1 MDWTLLFSVFVLSV
15 TVLDWQ
21 QWIPAP
27 RTPTQNVIVMTG
39 AFAYWLTRAFGDV
52 YCNCFKTDLGW
63 KNSYWIGR
71 LECAKAISR
80 QMLIFSVGLT
90 QATGWWK
97 HATSSVIDM
106 LPVETVTQL
115 TIPPI
120 NDKIK
125 GDDSYILIG
134 TANNIDIYVPG
145 SLAAQMVNDTVLAI
159 THKTMFKRDDLN
171 QTLDSMPYT
180 LMRLGQNGMTFHL
193 LSPGAS
199 ELTRRLDNPN
209 PPSTWDGLYTTG
221 GSIWVE
227 CQYGGGLGYD
237 EAEYLANQFGYVNE
251 AVGEG
256 HALPWRSNAYH
267 GYIGADLGMKC
278 ASKTFNYNTDYN
290 TDNNEQCYQLLEF

>member
-27 RTPTQNVIVMTG
+27 RTPTQNVIVMTSV
-39 AFAYWLTRAFGDV
+39 FPYWLTRAVEDV

-63 KNSYWIGR
+63 KNSYWIGS

-97 HATSSVIDM
+97 HSTSSVIDM

-120 NDKIK
+120 NDKIRL
-125 GDDSYILIG
+125 DDSYILIG

-171 QTLDSMPYT
+171 KTLERMPYT

-199 ELTRRLDNPN
+199 DLTRRLDNPN
-209 PPSTWDGLYTTG
+209 PPGTWDGLYTTG

-237 EAEYLANQFGYVNE
+237 EAEYVANQFGYVNE
-251 AVGEG
+251 AAGEG
-256 HALPWRSNAYH
+256 HALPWRSNAYY
-267 GYIGADLGMKC
+267 GYIGADLSMKC
-278 ASKTFNYNTDYN
+278 SSKAFNYNTD
-290 TDNNEQCYQLLEF
+290 NNGQCYQLLEC